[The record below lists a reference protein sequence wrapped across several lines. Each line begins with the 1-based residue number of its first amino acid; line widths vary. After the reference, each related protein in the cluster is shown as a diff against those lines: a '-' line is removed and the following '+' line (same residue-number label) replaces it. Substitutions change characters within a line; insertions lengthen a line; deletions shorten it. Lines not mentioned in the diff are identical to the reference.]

1 MKSSKT
7 VKRTLLL
14 TTLIVFSL
22 LVVAGVYSRAAK
34 QRKPKDFGRTYQPAQ
49 VQTPPQVVSKVKG
62 LEITGVNIVNQ
73 GTQGAELAIDVT
85 NNRNESV
92 MALDFI
98 AGTNNYSGLSID
110 GLLQE
115 GNPRVIIPP
124 HTLKT
129 FNWSLGEIMEG
140 QTVSLAAAVFADGK
154 EEGDKRSLEGLKKGR
169 VKFQK
174 DQREKKAKQ
183 GGQQ

>member
-1 MKSSKT
+1 MKISKT
-7 VKRTLLL
+7 VKRTRVL
-14 TTLIVFSL
+14 TTLVIFS
-22 LVVAGVYSRAAK
+22 LVVAVGVYSRASR
-34 QRKPKDFGRTYQPAQ
+34 QQKPKDFGRTYQPAQ
-49 VQTPPQVVSKVKG
+49 VQAAPQVVSKIKG
-62 LEITGVNIVNQ
+62 LEITGVSIVNQ
-73 GTQGAELAIDVT
+73 GTQEAVLAIDVT
-85 NNRNESV
+85 NNRDEAL

-98 AGTNNYSGLSID
+98 AGTNNRSGLGID

-115 GNPRVIIPP
+115 GNPLVIIPP

-140 QTVSLAAAVFADGK
+140 QTVSLAAAVFSDGK
-154 EEGDKRSLEGLKKGR
+154 EEGDKLSLEGLKKVR
-169 VKFQK
+169 DKFQK